1 LTRRLPA
8 RAEDVENGAGMAGL
22 PARVRTLYVS
32 AWVFLAAVF
41 AAVFVLS
48 GAPPRLAARVALA
61 IVLPWAAF
69 GLLVVHGTRALPWP
83 ESRRA
88 AFVSMQ
94 VLLAT
99 LYAAAGTSGWMLLAR
114 LDQLITTGDL
124 NPRFDTRIVI
134 WQTMMGGLLYFAVAG
149 AAYAWRND
157 DRVREEAARAARADA
172 LRARAELQA
181 LRSQL
186 NPHFVLNTLHTL
198 IGLVR
203 REPALA
209 EDALERLGEILRYG
223 LRVHREAT
231 DRVPFQEEWDFAR
244 SYLEIERLR
253 LGDRLRLELHP
264 EPGVMDC
271 EVPPFTLQPL
281 VENAIVHGIAVRA
294 AGGLLQVTASAGAGR
309 LKLEVRD
316 DGPGLQMGSQTG
328 TGLGLRL
335 LRERLAALYGERAS
349 LRVET
354 AASGGCLAVVELP
367 LERPAAADV
376 A

>member
-1 LTRRLPA
+1 MPGPPA
-8 RAEDVENGAGMAGL
+8 RARAV
-22 PARVRTLYVS
+22 YVS
-32 AWVFLAAVF
+32 AWGLLWATYAAG
-41 AAVFVLS
+41 FVLM
-48 GAPPRLAARVALA
+48 GAAPRLAARSSLTL
-61 IVLPWAAF
+61 VLPWAVF
-69 GLLVVHGTRALPWP
+69 GAIVVRATRALPWP
-83 ESRRA
+83 EARRA
-88 AFVSMQ
+88 SFIAAQLSMA
-94 VLLAT
+94 V
-99 LYAAAGTSGWMLLAR
+99 LYAAAGTSGWTLLAR
-114 LDQLITTGDL
+114 LDHLVTTGAFDL
-124 NPRFDTRIVI
+124 SFDPRIVI
-134 WQTMMGGLLYFAVAG
+134 WQTMIGGVLYFTVAG

-157 DRVREEAARAARADA
+157 ERVREEAARAARADA

-209 EDALERLGEILRYG
+209 EDALERLGEVLRYG

-231 DRVPFQEEWDFAR
+231 DRVPFQEEWEFAR

-253 LGDRLRLELHP
+253 LGDRLRLELQT
-264 EPGVMDC
+264 EGDVMEC

-316 DGPGLQMGSQTG
+316 DGPGLQMGGQTG

-335 LRERLAALYGERAS
+335 LRERLGALYGERAS

-354 AASGGCLAVVELP
+354 AASGGCHAVVELP
-367 LERPAAADV
+367 LERPAAVEV